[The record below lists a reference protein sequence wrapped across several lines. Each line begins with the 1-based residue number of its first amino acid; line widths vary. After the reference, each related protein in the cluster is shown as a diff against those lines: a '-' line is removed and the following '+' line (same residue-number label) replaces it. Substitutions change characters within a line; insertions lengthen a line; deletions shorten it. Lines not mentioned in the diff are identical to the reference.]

1 MGLSSR
7 RTSRIGTVEQSGLV
21 VHVGQ
26 NPLQRRARFPIH
38 RVLRLSEGHEVES
51 SDVQVEFND
60 RLSVP
65 GETCNVDGH
74 GSAGDVTD
82 DDFGR
87 RGAQDP
93 PQS

>member
-1 MGLSSR
+1 MSLGPR
-7 RTSRIGTVEQSGLV
+7 RTSRIRTIEQSGLV

-26 NPLQRRARFPIH
+26 NPLQRRARFSIH
-38 RVLRLSEGHEVES
+38 RVLRLSEGYEVES

-65 GETCNVDGH
+65 GETRDVDGH
-74 GSAGDVTD
+74 GTAGDVTD

-87 RGAQDP
+87 RGAQEP